1 MIRHIVAWRLKDAA
15 LGNGK
20 AENARL
26 MKDKLE
32 ALRGRIPGL
41 LRLDVGLDFSAT
53 ENSAD
58 VVLVSEFESREAL
71 AAYQV
76 HPEHKAVGLF
86 VRAVVCERRLID
98 CEAD

>member
-26 MKDKLE
+26 MKAKLE